1 MIRIKQLLLLLV
13 STILISSCAKVEPQ
27 PKQAQALNLSQFLAT
42 KTQYVKDKSS
52 DLFIESPWYIY
63 DENNHIIWPIFS
75 VYAIRSQGEYYKLQI
90 INYYDNA
97 ANPGIYSL
105 RVSNEEGETQN
116 LQFEAQ
122 GCGNVYTNTDFDNC
136 VLDPNRNIYTYLNLK
151 TGVTQKLSD
160 GTAKKSTSWDIA
172 FNGTNIRLN
181 SGKYGFKGVQAAN
194 LFVYSDFYKKGTAD
208 FQKIA
213 EVSFSTKG
221 SEFFN
226 LDLDP
231 KSVPYSLAPGVN
243 RVINEPDWY
252 KEDSSTKLREANNK
266 NWWLIKSSTGDSFIK
281 FNISSIKER
290 EIEDGS
296 IETAL
301 TFSTYYQSK
310 DDIEFDNLLRNWQT
324 PVFSTKKRLIRVCYD
339 LDSEEV
345 VDCKKKNL
353 WDIKF
358 TALNKKTRRWKIE
371 VANGAIGPL
380 SSKDIE
386 TRATGRG
393 L

>member
-1 MIRIKQLLLLLV
+1 
-13 STILISSCAKVEPQ
+13 VEPQ
-27 PKQAQALNLSQFLAT
+27 EKSLDSINLTDFLAV

-75 VYAIRSQGEYYKLQI
+75 VYGIRSQGNYYKFQI
-90 INYYDNA
+90 INYYDSA

-105 RVSNEEGETQN
+105 RIADELGNTKEY
-116 LQFEAQ
+116 QFEAQ
-122 GCGNVYTNTDFDNC
+122 GCGNVYTNRDFENC
-136 VLDPNRNIYTYLNLK
+136 VLDPQRNIYTYLDLK
-151 TGVTQKLSD
+151 TGLKKKLSD
-160 GTAKKSTSWDIA
+160 ADAKEDLNWDIA

-181 SGKYGFKGVQAAN
+181 SGKYGNKGVQAAN
-194 LFVYSDFYKKGTAD
+194 LFVFSNFYKNGTAD
-208 FQKIA
+208 FQRIA

-231 KSVPYSLAPGVN
+231 KSVPYSLPPGVS

-252 KEDSSTKLREANNK
+252 IEDQQTKLRSATGK
-266 NWWLIKSSTGDSFIK
+266 NWWLIKSSNGNSFIK
-281 FNISSIKER
+281 FNISSIHEQIVEEGK
-290 EIEDGS
+290 
-296 IETAL
+296 IETIM
-301 TFSTYYQSK
+301 TFQTYHQGQK
-310 DDIEFDNLLRNWQT
+310 DQVFNSELRQWQAPT
-324 PVFSTKKRLIRVCYD
+324 LSSKKRLVRVCYD
-339 LDSEEV
+339 LDTEEV
-345 VDCKKKNL
+345 VNCKSKAK

-358 TALNKKTRRWKIE
+358 TALNKKTRKWKIE

-380 SSKDIE
+380 SFDDIDA
-386 TRATGRG
+386 RNSGRG